1 MTTVE
6 ENKLN
11 FFLKYN
17 TSEARGDRLGCL
29 GVTVSVKRRMS
40 TTHARK
46 DNYIICSVVLLY
58 VALALY

>member
-29 GVTVSVKRRMS
+29 GVTHPANGVGSNGFNGLDFDMEC
-40 TTHARK
+40 
-46 DNYIICSVVLLY
+46 I
-58 VALALY
+58 